1 MITTTK
7 LSEVAKFNP
16 TGLKIL
22 QLYFMK
28 NANYT
33 LDVIRLAEKQGF
45 KALAITVDTQTFGKR
60 RKDERNVFSPQE
72 ELELFNELGY
82 DFKMRNVEDQ
92 SKSIVHQFRHDMNW
106 DDIRWI
112 KKNTNLKIVLKGIIS
127 PEDVPMAEE
136 CGADALW
143 ISNHGGRQLDTC
155 PATILVLPSI
165 RRKMNGTFYEM

>member
-60 RKDERNVFSPQE
+60 RKD
-72 ELELFNELGY
+72 
-82 DFKMRNVEDQ
+82 
-92 SKSIVHQFRHDMNW
+92 
-106 DDIRWI
+106 
-112 KKNTNLKIVLKGIIS
+112 
-127 PEDVPMAEE
+127 
-136 CGADALW
+136 
-143 ISNHGGRQLDTC
+143 
-155 PATILVLPSI
+155 
-165 RRKMNGTFYEM
+165 